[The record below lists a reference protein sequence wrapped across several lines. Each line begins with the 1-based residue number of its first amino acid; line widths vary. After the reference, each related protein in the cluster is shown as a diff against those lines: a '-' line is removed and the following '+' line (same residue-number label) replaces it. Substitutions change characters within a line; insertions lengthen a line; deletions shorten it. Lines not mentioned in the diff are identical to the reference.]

1 MFMSVPLYRMKSILP
16 SNIYTYIYA
25 QNELP
30 KNSKPSHGSGRCISS
45 LNDSSMSYLNGIK
58 LAVNFDNGEAF
69 WQC

>member
-1 MFMSVPLYRMKSILP
+1 MHKMNY
-16 SNIYTYIYA
+16 
-25 QNELP
+25 Q
-30 KNSKPSHGSGRCISS
+30 KNSKPSHGSGGCISS